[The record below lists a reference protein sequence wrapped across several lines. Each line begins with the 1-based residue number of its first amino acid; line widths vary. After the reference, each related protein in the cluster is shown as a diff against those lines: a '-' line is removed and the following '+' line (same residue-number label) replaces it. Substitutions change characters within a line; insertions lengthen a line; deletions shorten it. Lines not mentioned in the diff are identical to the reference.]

1 MKLMCGR
8 RFRLPVAI
16 LIASTA
22 LAQQKPWRTVLE
34 DRLPYYGHRNW
45 IVIADSAYPLQSAPG
60 IETIISNESQIETVR
75 HVLAAVTNSPHV
87 RPVVYTD
94 MELKYVSEEDA
105 IGIGAYRQLLGGIF
119 EKLLPDQKIVSIGH
133 EDIINRLDA
142 ASKTFN
148 VLIIKTNMV
157 LPYTSVFLELRAG
170 YWGDDAERR
179 VREAIPKR

>member
-1 MKLMCGR
+1 MKLMC
-8 RFRLPVAI
+8 ASI
-16 LIASTA
+16 LLAATA
-22 LAQQKPWRTVLE
+22 FAQQKPWRDVLNQ
-34 DRLPYYGHRNW
+34 RLPYYGHRNW

-60 IETIISNESQIETVR
+60 IETIVSNESQIETVR
-75 HVLAAVTNSPHV
+75 HVLAAVTRSPHV

-105 IGIGAYRQLLGGIF
+105 VGIAAYRQLLSGIF
-119 EKLLPDQKIVSIGH
+119 DKLLPDQKIVSIGH
-133 EDIINRLDA
+133 EDIINKLDA

-179 VREAIPKR
+179 LRETIR